1 MDATKDSNLRQLIHP
16 PLLKIFKRDGVLI
29 FESKKKAAVN
39 TTLLAVQTT
48 RRLRSWFLALLLSL
62 ILIFTL

>member
-1 MDATKDSNLRQLIHP
+1 MRQKIQIYDNLLTP
-16 PLLKIFKRDGVLI
+16 PLLKILKRDGVLI
-29 FESKKKAAVN
+29 FESKRKAAVN

-48 RRLRSWFLALLLSL
+48 RRLRFWFLALLLSL